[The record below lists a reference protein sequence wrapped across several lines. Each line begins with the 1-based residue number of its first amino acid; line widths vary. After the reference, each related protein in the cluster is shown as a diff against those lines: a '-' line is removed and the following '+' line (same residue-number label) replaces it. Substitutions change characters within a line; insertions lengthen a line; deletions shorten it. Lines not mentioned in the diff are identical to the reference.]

1 MSPQRFATFA
11 ALGGTVI
18 LAGWMVAG
26 LAGIGSPARDNT
38 DAAPIENLH
47 TTSLIDRAEPANTAQ
62 APATAVLAVNVAIAD
77 SDPPVAAVVPAAA
90 ADAPIPAAAS
100 PMPPAEEAAAQVA
113 TASVPDSAQ
122 DEVKQNEAKETVSS
136 LETLDECLVP
146 DVCIDQYLWAAYQ
159 RTPKLD
165 TIKVTEKKKV
175 TVKKNGKTRT
185 VMKNVTKLID
195 EDFTWKDPKAAEKA
209 GMSIQDYVI
218 GGMERG
224 FKGKLY
230 HAFRALEEA
239 GLAPGITS
247 AFRDDYRQAIAAG
260 LKAASDRSYHGGS
273 LRGGYGHGLAA
284 DIVSVKGATRAQRYV
299 SSELLWKWV
308 DAHGKEYGIGRPYL
322 DHDPPHVAPTD
333 GKEYAAHHGAS
344 NAKHAK
350 TEAKKRNRLAARA
363 DHGVAKRA
371 AAERSSKIRIISPEQ
386 ARAAKQRQASL
397 QR

>member
-11 ALGGTVI
+11 ALSGTVV

-26 LAGIGSPARDNT
+26 LAGIGSPGRENT
-38 DAAPIENLH
+38 DVAPIENLR
-47 TTSLIDRAEPANTAQ
+47 TTSLTDRAEPANTAQ
-62 APATAVLAVNVAIAD
+62 ATATAVPAVNVAIAD
-77 SDPPVAAVVPAAA
+77 PPAAAVVPAAA
-90 ADAPIPAAAS
+90 ADALIPAAAS
-100 PMPPAEEAAAQVA
+100 PMPPAEEAPAQIA
-113 TASVPDSAQ
+113 TASVPDLVQ

-136 LETLDECLVP
+136 LESLDECLVP

-185 VMKNVTKLID
+185 VMKNVTKLVD

-209 GMSIQDYVI
+209 GMSLQDYVI
-218 GGMERG
+218 GGMDRS
-224 FKGKLY
+224 FKVKLY

-284 DIVSVKGATRAQRYV
+284 DIVSVKGATRAERYV

-308 DAHGKEYGIGRPYL
+308 DAHGKDYGIGRPYL

-350 TEAKKRNRLAARA
+350 SEAKKRNRLVARA

-397 QR
+397 QH